1 MTDPSSPVPPAFPP
15 DHPRATTVF
24 VLGILGLVMCQ
35 VCAPIAWLWGSRAL
49 AEIDARPDLYGGRS
63 LTNAGM
69 VMGLI
74 GTIILGLMV
83 LFLIGLGAIGLMAGL
98 SAASA

>member
-1 MTDPSSPVPPAFPP
+1 MTDPASAALPQLPR

-35 VCAPIAWLWGSRAL
+35 VCSPFAWLWGTRAL
-49 AEIDARPDLYGGRS
+49 AEIDAHPDLYGGRS

-74 GTIILGLMV
+74 GTILLGLMV
-83 LFLIGLGAIGLMAGL
+83 LFLIGLGAVATIAGL
-98 SAASA
+98 TAAGA